1 MTPIETLTQT
11 SGAFTN
17 VWLLFTAL
25 TVIGITAHAY
35 ITTRM
40 LLGVTAYTIRYF
52 TLAFGSF
59 GMVSM
64 PVLKTLEAYITT
76 PYGYVVMYGAALV
89 IFGVYLFITGVKL
102 LPSDNAQTRTESGSV
117 TIEK

>member
-1 MTPIETLTQT
+1 MTPIEILTQT

-40 LLGVTAYTIRYF
+40 LPGVTAYTIRYF

-64 PVLKTLEAYITT
+64 PVLKTLESYITT
-76 PYGYVVMYGAALV
+76 PQGYAGMYLTALL
-89 IFGVYLFITGVKL
+89 IGGVYIFVTGMQL
-102 LPSDNAQTRTESGSV
+102 LPSDDTQTNTRTDTI
-117 TIEK
+117 TIEQ